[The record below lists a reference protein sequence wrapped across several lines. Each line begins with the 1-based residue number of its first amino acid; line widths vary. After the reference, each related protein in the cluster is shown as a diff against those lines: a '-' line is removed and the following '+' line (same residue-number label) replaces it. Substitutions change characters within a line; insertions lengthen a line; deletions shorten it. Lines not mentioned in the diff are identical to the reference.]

1 MDRKT
6 PDVGTDPIGLLA
18 RTAPHAPEYPES
30 EHTVC
35 QNTGFAAGR
44 RTGDL
49 GKRKSFIYST
59 GYAGRVKASLPGS
72 LR

>member
-30 EHTVC
+30 KHTVC
-35 QNTGFAAGR
+35 QNTGLPPTAGQGAR
-44 RTGDL
+44 RSA
-49 GKRKSFIYST
+49 KPSFIQ
-59 GYAGRVKASLPGS
+59 RVMSAA
-72 LR
+72 